1 MGCVQHY
8 VIYIIPR
15 RWGHSCK
22 SHLKSRLEPGVI
34 GHPHL
39 QSKHSEGDGRRIWRF
54 KASLDYTLSSR
65 TAWTT

>member
-1 MGCVQHY
+1 MQHY

-15 RWGHSCK
+15 RWGHDCK

-39 QSKHSEGDGRRIWRF
+39 QSRELWQKNMEF

-65 TAWTT
+65 TTWTM